1 MSADISGAK
10 LGKMPGKKPGNK
22 PDKTEV
28 REIATIAELD
38 AVYAIDNYGARA
50 NISRE
55 LFRAWYRAYAPGFL
69 GAFEG
74 TGPIGIIG
82 LFPITAEW
90 AEALKRHEVTE
101 QDLRGATIAQGQRT
115 GADWYLSGI
124 SIDPRLAGTL
134 AGGAR
139 CARLICECLRRLYA
153 RQHAVIRRRGIRIV
167 SAAATEMGR
176 RLLAH
181 CDFDLVTPAER
192 GRKLDAIFERKMG
205 EAQFEVLLA
214 RDPACSGRRVTR
226 RAS

>member
-10 LGKMPGKKPGNK
+10 PDKKPG
-22 PDKTEV
+22 KTEV
-28 REIATIAELD
+28 REIASLSELD

-50 NISRE
+50 NIGPA
-55 LFRAWYRAYAPGFL
+55 LFHEWYRAYPPGFL
-69 GAFEG
+69 GAFERG
-74 TGPIGIIG
+74 RPIGVIG
-82 LFPITAEW
+82 LFPVTAEW

-101 QDLRGATIAQGQRT
+101 QDLRGATIARGELT

-139 CARLICECLRRLYA
+139 CAKLIRECFARLYA
-153 RQHAVIRRRGIRIV
+153 RDQVARRHSIRIV

-181 CDFDLVTPAER
+181 YDFKLVTPAEESC
-192 GRKLDAIFERKMG
+192 KLDAIFEWQMG
-205 EAQFEVLLA
+205 EDGFDVLLA
-214 RDPACSGRRVTR
+214 KNGVFSGRRLTH